1 MAIRLNK
8 VTRDLNVSISTA
20 VEFLQK
26 KGFTVEENPNT
37 KITEEQFDL
46 LKQEFKSD
54 KDLKLQSE
62 RLGKRM
68 MQQEQKPKPVDKP
81 APAKPVVVETPKVE
95 EKKVAEIKTEV
106 PEDSKPRFKQVGH
119 IDLDKLNQRTAP
131 EKSAVKE
138 KPAKTE
144 KPEAVPEKKEE
155 VPAEPVQEE
164 KSVEVAPA
172 SKVETPKPEIPQ
184 PKVESV
190 KEEEPVDEAPE
201 VEDVFRLKGEEIV
214 SKINVIGQI
223 DLAALNQ
230 QTRPKKKSKE
240 ERKKERAEKEKGL
253 SIAHIDLR
261 FLNEKVAGEG
271 GFIKVKGG
279 KFVHGKTGKPV
290 RFWAVM
296 RRRAA
301 RVSRLAI
308 PVSRMPYCR

>member
-138 KPAKTE
+138 KPAKTS
-144 KPEAVPEKKEE
+144 A
-155 VPAEPVQEE
+155 
-164 KSVEVAPA
+164 KSLLQ
-172 SKVETPKPEIPQ
+172 K
-184 PKVESV
+184 
-190 KEEEPVDEAPE
+190 
-201 VEDVFRLKGEEIV
+201 LK
-214 SKINVIGQI
+214 
-223 DLAALNQ
+223 A
-230 QTRPKKKSKE
+230 
-240 ERKKERAEKEKGL
+240 
-253 SIAHIDLR
+253 
-261 FLNEKVAGEG
+261 
-271 GFIKVKGG
+271 
-279 KFVHGKTGKPV
+279 
-290 RFWAVM
+290 
-296 RRRAA
+296 
-301 RVSRLAI
+301 
-308 PVSRMPYCR
+308 